1 MDTVGVGMI
10 GSGFMAHTY
19 SEVVARYAKGGRL
32 VAVAGGSRAPE
43 LAGRY
48 GVPADGSI
56 EQLLARPD
64 LDAVVIAGPEQLRL
78 EQARLAAAAGKH
90 VLAEKP
96 MATSVAE
103 CDAMIAA
110 CRDADVRLMV
120 VQTQRFRGVHRRAKA
135 LIEDGTI
142 GAVRQLR
149 LWSLFADSW
158 SIPVVESRPWYNDPE
173 AGLFMSQGVH
183 NLDLM
188 RWLAGSEAR
197 RVYARVNSYGDH
209 GVPNLS
215 AAIIVDFASG
225 ATGQLWLSMEL
236 PGATFPDSQFRSQV
250 VGERGLLDFDGY
262 THLDM
267 AVGGDWRRVW
277 TQPPLDPMDPLDP
290 VRLESFTGQVQGFL
304 DAIRDDHPP
313 IVTGEDG
320 RAAVELCEAALRSS
334 RSGLPVDLPLPR
346 AGG

>member
-1 MDTVGVGMI
+1 MDTVGIGMV

-19 SEVVARYAKGGRL
+19 SEVVAHYAKGGRL
-32 VAVAGGSRAPE
+32 VAIAGGSRAPG

-48 GVPADGSI
+48 GVPAESSLED
-56 EQLLARPD
+56 LLARPD
-64 LDAVVIAGPEQLRL
+64 VDAVVLAGPEVVRL
-78 EQARLAAAAGKH
+78 EQALLAAAAGKH
-90 VLAEKP
+90 ILTEKP

-110 CRDADVRLMV
+110 CRDAGVRLMV
-120 VQTQRFRGVHRRAKA
+120 VQTQRFRGVHQRAKA
-135 LIEDGTI
+135 LITDGQI

-149 LWSLFADSW
+149 LWSLFPDTW
-158 SIPVVESRPWYNDPE
+158 SIPVVRDRPWYADPN

-209 GVPNLS
+209 GIPNLS
-215 AAIIVDFASG
+215 AVAIIDFANG
-225 ATGQLWLSMEL
+225 ATGQLWISLEL

-267 AVGGDWRRVW
+267 AVDGNWQRVW

-290 VRLESFTGQVQGFL
+290 VRLESFTAQMQGFI
-304 DAIRDDHPP
+304 DCIRDDREPT
-313 IVTGEDG
+313 VTGADG

-334 RSGLPVDLPLPR
+334 RSGQPVELPLR
-346 AGG
+346 E